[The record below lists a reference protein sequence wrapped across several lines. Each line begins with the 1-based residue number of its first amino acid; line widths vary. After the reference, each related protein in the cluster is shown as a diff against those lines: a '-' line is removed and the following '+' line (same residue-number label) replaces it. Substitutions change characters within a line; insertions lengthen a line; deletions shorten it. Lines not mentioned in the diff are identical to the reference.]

1 MRHASLLSDQEPFVS
16 WHDAS
21 IVYVIA
27 AGFSLGVILFAGIGI
42 FVAGKHADFGRHA
55 WVAWMLLVLG
65 SVVLMASLGRLGWR
79 IYLAFEKY
87 RDKGPGIPL

>member
-16 WHDAS
+16 WHDTS
-21 IVYVIA
+21 IVYAIA

-42 FVAGKHADFGRHA
+42 FVAGQIPDFGRHA

-65 SVVLMASLGRLGWR
+65 SVVLIASLARLGRR
-79 IYLAFEKY
+79 IYLAIEKY
-87 RDKGPGIPL
+87 LDKGPGIPL